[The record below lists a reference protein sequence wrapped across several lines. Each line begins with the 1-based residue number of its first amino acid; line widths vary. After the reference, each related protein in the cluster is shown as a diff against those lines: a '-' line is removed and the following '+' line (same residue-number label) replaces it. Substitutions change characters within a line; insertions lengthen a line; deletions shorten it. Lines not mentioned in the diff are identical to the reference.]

1 MSAWYV
7 FSSLGFY
14 PVCPGSNEF
23 VLTTPLFE
31 KAVVRLSGGRTL
43 TVTANDPA
51 RNRYIASV
59 TFDGEPVGTN
69 YIPAQKLMQG
79 GELRFVLQPKPN
91 RERGTDPDA
100 WPRSLT
106 AGEPSVVPPGM

>member
-1 MSAWYV
+1 MAYLYNYAGQPWRTQELTRTLLDAMYAPTPAGVIGNEDCGQMSAWYV

-43 TVTANDPA
+43 TITANDPRA
-51 RNRYIASV
+51 TV
-59 TFDGEPVGTN
+59 TS
-69 YIPAQKLMQG
+69 
-79 GELRFVLQPKPN
+79 LR
-91 RERGTDPDA
+91 
-100 WPRSLT
+100 
-106 AGEPSVVPPGM
+106 